1 MDAPLISILMSAYNE
16 TPTELDE
23 CINSILHQT
32 YSNFEFLIINDNPN
46 NCELE
51 EALKTYADRRIRIIC
66 NEKNLGLVKSLN
78 KGLKLCSGQYVAR
91 MDADDISRPS
101 RIQDELLYLQK
112 NHLDMVGSY
121 IETIDEQGK
130 TIKSLMKFP
139 EKHNQIAKF
148 MRWGSCICHPT
159 WLLKREV
166 CLELHGYRKTPHC
179 EDYDFIL
186 RAIAHG
192 YKVGNIPKVELSYR
206 IRQSGVSK
214 SHEAEQFLL
223 RDYLAQNMKQID
235 SLTEDTI
242 TEFLN
247 SEKFHRQLE
256 QLSHYK
262 NAKQLLKNGSGIE
275 KLKSTVQIPG
285 NRFFWRDIVEKT
297 TLLLR
302 EHI

>member
-1 MDAPLISILMSAYNE
+1 MDTPLISVLMSTYNE
-16 TPTELDE
+16 TTKELDE
-23 CINSILHQT
+23 SINSILQQT

-46 NCELE
+46 NYELE
-51 EALKTYADRRIRIIC
+51 KTLKSYKDSRIKIIH
-66 NEKNLGLVKSLN
+66 NEENLGLVKSLN
-78 KGLKLCSGQYVAR
+78 SGLKYCNGQYVAR
-91 MDADDISRPS
+91 MDADDISCPS
-101 RIQDELLYLQK
+101 RIQDELLYLQ
-112 NHLDMVGSY
+112 NNRLDMVGSY
-121 IETIDEQGK
+121 IEAIDENGK
-130 TIKSLMKFP
+130 TIKPLMRFP
-139 EKHNQIAKF
+139 KNHNQIVKF

-159 WLLKREV
+159 WLLEREV
-166 CLELHGYRKTPHC
+166 CFELQGYRKTPHC

-214 SHEAEQFLL
+214 SHKAEQFLL

-262 NAKQLLKNGSGIE
+262 NAKQMLKKGSGIE

>member
-1 MDAPLISILMSAYNE
+1 MDTPLISVLMSTYNE
-16 TPTELDE
+16 TTKELDE
-23 CINSILHQT
+23 SINSILQQT

-46 NCELE
+46 NYELE
-51 EALKTYADRRIRIIC
+51 KTLKSYKDSRIKIIH
-66 NEKNLGLVKSLN
+66 NEENLGLVKSLN
-78 KGLKLCSGQYVAR
+78 SGLKYCNGQYVAR
-91 MDADDISRPS
+91 MDADDISYPS
-101 RIQDELLYLQK
+101 RIQDELLYLQ
-112 NHLDMVGSY
+112 NNRLDMVGSY
-121 IETIDEQGK
+121 IEAIDENGK
-130 TIKSLMKFP
+130 TIMPLMRFP
-139 EKHNQIAKF
+139 KNHNQIVKF

-159 WLLKREV
+159 WFLKREV
-166 CLELHGYRKTPHC
+166 CFELQGYRKTPHC

-262 NAKQLLKNGSGIE
+262 NAKQMLKKGSGIE

>member
-1 MDAPLISILMSAYNE
+1 MDAPLISILMSTYNE
-16 TPTELDE
+16 TPKELNE
-23 CINSILHQT
+23 SINSILHQT
-32 YSNFEFLIINDNPN
+32 YFNFEFLIINDNPN
-46 NCELE
+46 NFELE
-51 EALKTYADRRIRIIC
+51 KTLKSFADSRIKIIH

-78 KGLKLCSGQYVAR
+78 KGLKLCNGQYVAR
-91 MDADDISRPS
+91 MDADDISCPS
-101 RIQDELLYLQK
+101 RLQDELLYLQN

-121 IETIDEQGK
+121 IETIDEHGN
-130 TIKSLMKFP
+130 TIKPLMKFP
-139 EKHNQIAKF
+139 KNHNQIAKF

-159 WLLKREV
+159 WLLKRKV

-235 SLTEDTI
+235 SFTEEAI

-247 SEKFHRQLE
+247 SEKFYRQLE

>member
-1 MDAPLISILMSAYNE
+1 MDTPLISVLMSTYNE
-16 TPTELDE
+16 TTKELDE
-23 CINSILHQT
+23 SINSILQQT

-46 NCELE
+46 NYELE
-51 EALKTYADRRIRIIC
+51 KTLKSYKDSRIKIIH
-66 NEKNLGLVKSLN
+66 NEENLGLVKSLN
-78 KGLKLCSGQYVAR
+78 NGLKYCNGQYVAR
-91 MDADDISRPS
+91 MDADDISCPS
-101 RIQDELLYLQK
+101 RIQDELLYLQ
-112 NHLDMVGSY
+112 NNRLDMVGSY
-121 IETIDEQGK
+121 IETIDENGK
-130 TIKSLMKFP
+130 TIKPLMRFP
-139 EKHNQIAKF
+139 KNHNQIVKF

-166 CLELHGYRKTPHC
+166 CLELHGYRKTRHR

-192 YKVGNIPKVELSYR
+192 YKVGNISKVELSYR

-214 SHEAEQFLL
+214 SHETEQFLL
-223 RDYLAQNMKQID
+223 RDYLAKNMKQID
-235 SLTEDTI
+235 LLTEDTI

-247 SEKFHRQLE
+247 SEKFRRQLE
-256 QLSHYK
+256 QLSYYK
-262 NAKQLLKNGSGIE
+262 SEKQMIKNGSSIE
-275 KLKSTVQIPG
+275 KIKSTVQILE

>member
-1 MDAPLISILMSAYNE
+1 MDAPLISILMSTYNE
-16 TPTELDE
+16 TPKELNE
-23 CINSILHQT
+23 SINSILHQT

-46 NCELE
+46 NSELE
-51 EALKTYADRRIRIIC
+51 KTLKSFADSRIKIIH

-78 KGLKLCSGQYVAR
+78 KGLKLCNGQYVAR
-91 MDADDISRPS
+91 MDADDISCPS
-101 RIQDELLYLQK
+101 RIQDELLYLQ
-112 NHLDMVGSY
+112 NNYLDMVGSY
-121 IETIDEQGK
+121 IETIDERGN

-139 EKHNQIAKF
+139 QNHNQIAKF

-159 WLLKREV
+159 WLLKRKV

-235 SLTEDTI
+235 LLTEDAI
-242 TEFLN
+242 TKFLN

-275 KLKSTVQIPG
+275 KLKSTVQIPV
-285 NRFFWRDIVEKT
+285 NRFFWRDIVEKA